1 MSLPADYTVSTAAAP
16 ASKYGVY
23 TNTTDATPTTSWS
36 MVTKP
41 LSVYK
46 VSVKV
51 LGVNT
56 STDFTQAGDYWLES
70 AFRTNAA
77 GTLTQVGSTRS
88 IHTANEDNAAWDAGI
103 TTSGT
108 SIIVQVTGAAGT
120 NITWL
125 TNVEVVRATQYITAA
140 GRIN

>member
-1 MSLPADYTVSTAAAP
+1 MPDYTVSTAAAP

-23 TNTTDATPTTSWS
+23 TNTTDATVTTAWS
-36 MVTKP
+36 MATKP
-41 LSVYK
+41 LAVYK
-46 VSVKV
+46 VSAKV

-56 STDFTQAGDYWLES
+56 STDFTQVGDYWLEA

-88 IHTANEDNAAWDAGI
+88 IHTANEDNAAWDATI
-103 TTSGT
+103 DSSGT
-108 SIIVQVTGAAGT
+108 DIRVRVTGASST

-125 TNVEVVRATQYITAA
+125 SNVEVVRSTQYITAA